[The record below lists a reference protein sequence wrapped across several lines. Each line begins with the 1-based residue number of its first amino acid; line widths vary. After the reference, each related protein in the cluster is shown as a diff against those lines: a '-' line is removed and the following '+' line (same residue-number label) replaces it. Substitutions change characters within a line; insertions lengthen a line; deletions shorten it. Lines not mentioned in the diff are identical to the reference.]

1 MFNFQVRSSAEV
13 SSAFHTL
20 IDKFGQLDVVVNCAG
35 VSYPFKLYNLQ
46 KKKACDLELIR
57 KTFDVRTY
65 LCSYSIDL

>member
-20 IDKFGQLDVVVNCAG
+20 INKFGQLDAVVNCAG

-46 KKKACDLELIR
+46 KKKACDAELIH
-57 KTFDVRTY
+57 KTFDVITSF
-65 LCSYSIDL
+65 CI